1 MLAFASRAD
10 HHLAFVRVVYQ
21 HARRGS
27 KAVIVWHRS
36 GQSHDT
42 WFERWQARAGVYVVV
57 AGGVG
62 WGPHNRNSVFYVRP
76 GGVVAVAPGNA
87 PAAWRRHQER
97 LARRQ
102 ARRVKK
108 EGRSFEGVQR
118 ERPRRAG
125 TSAVNPLH

>member
-87 PAAWRRHQER
+87 PAAWRADTRRGSPVGRHGVSRRRDGPSKESSVSD
-97 LARRQ
+97 LA
-102 ARRVKK
+102 AR
-108 EGRSFEGVQR
+108 
-118 ERPRRAG
+118 A
-125 TSAVNPLH
+125 L